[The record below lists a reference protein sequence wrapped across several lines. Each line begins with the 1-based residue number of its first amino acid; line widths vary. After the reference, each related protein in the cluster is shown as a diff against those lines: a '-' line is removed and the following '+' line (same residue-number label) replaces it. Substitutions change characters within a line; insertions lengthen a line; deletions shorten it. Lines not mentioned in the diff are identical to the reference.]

1 VRTNATFYDHVR
13 VPARYLVGGEH
24 RGWSLITSQLN
35 FERVSLAPSGP
46 TERLVE
52 EAIAWARETRL
63 ADGRRVIDQEWVQI
77 QLAKVKARSDVL
89 RLMNWKMAQR
99 AQAGLLH
106 PAESSAVKVFGSES
120 GIEIYQMLLELFGAA
135 GALRDGSPGAV
146 LRGRVERMYRTALIM
161 TFGGGTNEVQRDIIA
176 MAGLGL
182 PHYKG

>member
-1 VRTNATFYDHVR
+1 
-13 VPARYLVGGEH
+13 
-24 RGWSLITSQLN
+24 
-35 FERVSLAPSGP
+35 
-46 TERLVE
+46 
-52 EAIAWARETRL
+52 
-63 ADGRRVIDQEWVQI
+63 
-77 QLAKVKARSDVL
+77 
-89 RLMNWKMAQR
+89 MAQR